1 MSSHWPGDEL
11 RVKLRRS
18 GRQTEPAEQ
27 GAISLVGEDEV
38 ASSIESHESWSTSLE
53 GLKLPPRGRIVQY
66 ATILLPS
73 PVPISRTTYEP
84 LQLAAQPG
92 LLLHF
97 TECAYVLF
105 LSGYQFAFREGP
117 VVVRRPVN
125 DG

>member
-1 MSSHWPGDEL
+1 M
-11 RVKLRRS
+11 
-18 GRQTEPAEQ
+18 
-27 GAISLVGEDEV
+27 EV

-117 VVVRRPVN
+117 VVVPRPVN
-125 DG
+125 DGDLDRTLTLAPHDPPYGPDKLVREGEIGRASCRA